1 MVLLQCLIPH
11 LELLDLEVEALIMHM
26 ELQNMEHLQL
36 IMHMELMK
44 NKNQLKSYPS
54 TTKTFQ
60 H

>member
-1 MVLLQCLIPH
+1 MVLLHYLIPH
-11 LELLDLEVEALIMHM
+11 LELLDFEVEELIMHM

-36 IMHMELMK
+36 IVHMELMK
-44 NKNQLKSYPS
+44 YMNQSRSYPS